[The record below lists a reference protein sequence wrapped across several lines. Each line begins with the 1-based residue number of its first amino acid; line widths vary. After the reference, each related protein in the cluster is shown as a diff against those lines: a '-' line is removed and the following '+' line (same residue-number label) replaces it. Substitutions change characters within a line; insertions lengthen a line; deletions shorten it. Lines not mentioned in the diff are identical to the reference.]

1 MFVVAVSIAGVV
13 LAQVPASAAVSGG
26 PCSKLGAKAKSGAA
40 ALVCVKSGG
49 RLVWRRANASGAAG
63 KVPSVPSS
71 ATWQWDHARS
81 AWTPTGAP
89 PKCTYPIIPAGGLLD
104 FGSAVSI
111 LQPGQSRGG
120 SFKPHG
126 GVRWSNYGE
135 YVSGVR
141 ITVPFDGV
149 VTKAWHYT
157 TGGTYQFGV
166 DIVNPCGFMV
176 RLGHLRTPSPAFSTI
191 LATLGSAAPDDS
203 RETLL
208 NPPVTVKAGAVIA
221 TEVGNPDPSNPDFLG
236 SYIDFGLLDL
246 RSPNTTSGASSA
258 TNAANEYSL
267 FSVCWYEAEYLAAA
281 DRMIAAALPFSGGD
295 PSSAYCRRG

>member
-26 PCSKLGAKAKSGAA
+26 PCSKLGAKAKRGAA

-81 AWTPTGAP
+81 SWTPTGAP

-104 FGSAVSI
+104 FDSAVSI

-126 GVRWSNYGE
+126 GIRWSNYGE
-135 YVSGVR
+135 YVPGVR

-157 TGGTYQFGV
+157 TGGTYQ
-166 DIVNPCGFMV
+166 
-176 RLGHLRTPSPAFSTI
+176 
-191 LATLGSAAPDDS
+191 
-203 RETLL
+203 
-208 NPPVTVKAGAVIA
+208 
-221 TEVGNPDPSNPDFLG
+221 
-236 SYIDFGLLDL
+236 
-246 RSPNTTSGASSA
+246 
-258 TNAANEYSL
+258 
-267 FSVCWYEAEYLAAA
+267 
-281 DRMIAAALPFSGGD
+281 
-295 PSSAYCRRG
+295 